1 MTGPFFY
8 NENIQAGKNTMVKKG
23 VCCLFHLLHEH
34 GDVLFLEEFDVEH
47 GLNTDFLTYIMV
59 CLGNKEF

>member
-1 MTGPFFY
+1 
-8 NENIQAGKNTMVKKG
+8 MVKKG
-23 VCCLFHLLHEH
+23 VCRLFHLLHEH
-34 GDVLFLEEFDVEH
+34 GDVLFLEVFDVEH